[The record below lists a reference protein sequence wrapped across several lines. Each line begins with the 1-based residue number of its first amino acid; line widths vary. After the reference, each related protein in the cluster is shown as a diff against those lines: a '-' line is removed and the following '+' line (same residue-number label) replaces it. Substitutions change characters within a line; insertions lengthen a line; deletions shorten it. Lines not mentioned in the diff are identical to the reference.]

1 GGKFGRWGG
10 PPSPPCVAGAPQFGW
25 AGQPPPVPRQPL
37 NIQPGVSYVRPASA
51 STVWNSTPLPGG
63 TIKAVPPP
71 AFPQLRPRPSD
82 PGAGSYAPTGSVTS
96 EAALEEQLQA
106 QARVAIM
113 QLQSQDPE
121 YDADPLLA
129 PAQAAPKPPPDPV
142 IMQGEIMSLV
152 QKFGLDER
160 IRVRL
165 VDALTR
171 RAATFW
177 EVPAFDSESYVDCTK
192 SSGIVVREAH

>member
-1 GGKFGRWGG
+1 
-10 PPSPPCVAGAPQFGW
+10 
-25 AGQPPPVPRQPL
+25 
-37 NIQPGVSYVRPASA
+37 
-51 STVWNSTPLPGG
+51 PLP
-63 TIKAVPPP
+63 
-71 AFPQLRPRPSD
+71 
-82 PGAGSYAPTGSVTS
+82 
-96 EAALEEQLQA
+96 
-106 QARVAIM
+106 
-113 QLQSQDPE
+113 
-121 YDADPLLA
+121 A

-177 EVPAFDSESYVDCTK
+177 EDIQSL
-192 SSGIVVREAH
+192 REALSTARNPPGLLSVKLTEMEQG